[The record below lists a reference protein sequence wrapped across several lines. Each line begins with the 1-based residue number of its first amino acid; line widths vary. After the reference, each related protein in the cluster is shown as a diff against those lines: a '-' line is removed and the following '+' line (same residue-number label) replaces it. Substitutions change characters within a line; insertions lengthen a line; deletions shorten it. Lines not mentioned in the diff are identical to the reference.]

1 MYKTIGFI
9 GCGNMGKAIAEGIL
23 KAGAV
28 PGENMYVSDHHPDRL
43 KTLEETYHVLLC
55 DQATTVKNS
64 EILVL
69 GVKPHMYHDLIEE
82 IRDQVKED
90 VIIVDIAAGQTI
102 ENVQHMFGR
111 EIKVVRIMP
120 NTPAAVMEGMTA
132 LCGSTNL
139 SSDEITMMKELF
151 SSFGR
156 CEILSET
163 IVSAAG
169 TASGASPAFIYML
182 IEAMADGAVLLGMK
196 REQAYTFCAQAVLGS
211 ARMVLESGMHPGAL
225 KDQVCSPG
233 GSTIEGVAVLE
244 NSGFRSAIIEAM
256 RAANQKSELMK
267 KSNEE
272 H

>member
-1 MYKTIGFI
+1 MKKTIGFI
-9 GCGNMGKAIAEGIL
+9 GCGNMGRAIAEGIL

-28 PGENMYVSDHHPDRL
+28 SGENMYISDHHPDRL
-43 KTLEETYHVLLC
+43 KTLEDTYHVHLTA
-55 DQATTVKNS
+55 QAETVAIS
-64 EILVL
+64 DILVL

-111 EIKVVRIMP
+111 EIKVARIMP

-132 LCGSTNL
+132 LCGSANMRIE
-139 SSDEITMMKELF
+139 EINMMKDLF

-163 IVSAAG
+163 MVSAAG

-211 ARMVLESGMHPGAL
+211 ARMVLESGLHPGAL

-256 RAANQKSELMK
+256 RAANAKSEAMK
-267 KSNEE
+267 KHNEAN
-272 H
+272 